1 MAQDHAQERA
11 SQPPP
16 EPPASAEAV
25 TNAADDMR
33 AIMTAFD
40 AFQTKASDLADTYSR
55 LEAEV
60 ARKNQEL
67 AEKQVLIE
75 AMQAFGASASSL
87 EETYSRL
94 ESQVEHLNDS
104 LRAIVDSVNH
114 GVIAVD
120 LRGCITVFSRA
131 AAELTER
138 TEEEVIGREYAEVF
152 PDHPTILLETL
163 RGAQANVQEFDD
175 YFGAHGGRT
184 RHMEVTTALV
194 LNAQGEVSGAVA
206 VLRDL
211 TERREMEAQIDRQK
225 MLSALGEVSVTI
237 AHEIRN
243 PLGAIQLYME
253 TLQAG
258 GLDGPERDQ
267 MFDHVFNGIKLM
279 NSTISNLLQFT
290 RPVLTSADFQNLSPM
305 LDQALAL
312 AEHAIRVEHVEVTRD
327 YPPIGL
333 MCHVDESQFV
343 TALLNVLLNAVQAT
357 GSKDSR
363 TISVRARRRDPDS
376 LDHPITDAFAA
387 VPWVE
392 VEVADNGC
400 GIAPDMLERVFTPF
414 VTTKDDGIGLGL
426 PIVHKVVEAHGGK
439 VMIDS
444 TEHVGTRVRVLL
456 PVYRPR
462 EDHAARSST
471 GVRRT
476 SDDSV

>member
-1 MAQDHAQERA
+1 MPHDHVQA
-11 SQPPP
+11 SVSEPPS
-16 EPPASAEAV
+16 EPPASPAPDSS
-25 TNAADDMR
+25 AADEMR
-33 AIMTAFD
+33 SIMAAFD
-40 AFQTKASDLADTYSR
+40 AFQTKATDLTDTYGR
-55 LEAEV
+55 LEAEAARLSEEV
-60 ARKNQEL
+60 TRKNQEL

-75 AMQAFGASASSL
+75 AMQAFGESASSL

-94 ESQVEHLNDS
+94 ESQVEHLNNS
-104 LRAIVDSVNH
+104 LRAIVDSLNH

-120 LRGCITVFSRA
+120 LEGRITLFNRA
-131 AAELTER
+131 ATELTRR
-138 TEEEVIGREYAEVF
+138 TEEEVIGRVYADVF
-152 PDHPTILLETL
+152 PNHPTILLETL
-163 RGAQANVQEFDD
+163 RGAQAHVQEFED
-175 YFGAHGGRT
+175 YFGANGGRK

-194 LNAQGEVSGAVA
+194 LNDQGDVRGAVE

-211 TERREMEAQIDRQK
+211 TERREMQEQLERSKVHA
-225 MLSALGEVSVTI
+225 ALGEVSIAI

-253 TLQAG
+253 TLRDG
-258 GLDGPERDQ
+258 GLEGDERDR

-290 RPVLTSADFQNLSPM
+290 RPVLTAADFQNLSPM

-357 GSKDSR
+357 ASKDSR
-363 TISVRARRRDPDS
+363 AITVRARRRDPDPM
-376 LDHPITDAFAA
+376 DRPMADGYGG

-400 GIAPDMLERVFTPF
+400 GIHPDMLERVFTPF

-439 VMIDS
+439 VTVDS
-444 TEHVGTRVRVLL
+444 TEHVGTRIRILL

-462 EDHAARSST
+462 EDHE
-471 GVRRT
+471 V
-476 SDDSV
+476 